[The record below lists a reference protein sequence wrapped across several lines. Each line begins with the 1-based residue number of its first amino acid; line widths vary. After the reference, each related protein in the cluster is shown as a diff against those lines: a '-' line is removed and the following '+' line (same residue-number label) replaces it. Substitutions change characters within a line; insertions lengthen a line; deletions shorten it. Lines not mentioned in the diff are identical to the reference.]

1 MNTAFLYSAVTPVIA
16 NDLKSPAHG
25 VEIANNKKKRE
36 PINKILFQNS
46 TVKLAKVDLKI
57 PNTIQSR
64 ASIDLA
70 NDTSDSDSCSD
81 VVMPSTSFGN
91 GNEDHNCHDVEDVDL
106 EEQIPLQMD
115 VTSDSDSFSDVVMPS
130 TSFGNGNEDHHFD
143 YVEDVDLEDQIP
155 MQMDVTVVPSTIN
168 DKSSS
173 TSDGKIYINVDAME
187 QSLKEPS
194 VITSGVSSFF
204 KMILELNPF
213 GSTSQAESSSEKS
226 VAFYNDLNSE
236 GNNDLNI

>member
-70 NDTSDSDSCSD
+70 ND
-81 VVMPSTSFGN
+81 
-91 GNEDHNCHDVEDVDL
+91 
-106 EEQIPLQMD
+106 
-115 VTSDSDSFSDVVMPS
+115 TSDSDSFSDVVMPS

-236 GNNDLNI
+236 GNIDLNI